1 MLERRQERNVNVK
14 ISKKS
19 KRLRNVNVKSQSM
32 LNQRK
37 AEHLVE
43 KFERLGCD
51 DASGCLFF
59 FVKCFSRLSE
69 DAIWSIYEK
78 ATTDKTIRF
87 PIKYFIGACRNQM
100 NS

>member
-1 MLERRQERNVNVK
+1 MLGQEQQRNVNVK

-19 KRLRNVNVKSQSM
+19 KRLINVNVKGRSQ

-59 FVKCFSRLSE
+59 FVKCFSRMSE
-69 DAIWSIYEK
+69 DTIWSIYEK
-78 ATTDKTIRF
+78 ATTDKDIRF